1 MRKIYILPVLFMF
14 LFSNCEK
21 VIDVDVP
28 SIPPKLVI
36 DAAFEVNF
44 DENPVTANTIVRL
57 SLSADYFDTSIP
69 TVTNAT
75 VFVTNLSN
83 NAVIN
88 FSDNNLDGEYE
99 PNTAFIP
106 EENVEYELTVIYENE
121 TYVGKATRVKSVVLD
136 NITQGEETL
145 FSGDETEIEVEF
157 TDDGTR
163 EDYYLFDFSNNI
175 YFALED
181 RFFNGAVYNFSYF
194 YEEDD
199 IELPATVDVKMSGIT
214 EEYFTYFRI
223 LIEQGGQDGGSPFEP
238 IPSLLLGNM
247 VNTTDID
254 NFPLGYFHISE
265 TDTFTVQLVDNN

>member
-1 MRKIYILPVLFMF
+1 MF

-44 DENPVTANTIVRL
+44 DENPVTANTMVRL

-83 NAVIN
+83 NAVVN

-136 NITQGEETL
+136 NITQGDETL

-247 VNTTDID
+247 VNTTDRD

>member
-88 FSDNNLDGEYE
+88 FSDNNLDSEYE

-136 NITQGEETL
+136 NITQGDETL

-163 EDYYLFDFSNNI
+163 EDYYLFDFSNDI

-247 VNTTDID
+247 VNTTDRD

>member
-44 DENPVTANTIVRL
+44 DENPVTANTIVKL

-121 TYVGKATRVKSVVLD
+121 TYAGKATRVKSVVLD
-136 NITQGEETL
+136 NITQGDETL

-247 VNTTDID
+247 VNTTDRD

>member
-1 MRKIYILPVLFMF
+1 MRKLYILPVLFMF

-44 DENPVTANTIVRL
+44 DENPVTASTIVRL

-99 PNTAFIP
+99 PTSTFVP

-136 NITQGEETL
+136 NITQGDETL

-199 IELPATVDVKMSGIT
+199 IELPATVDIKMSGIT

-247 VNTTDID
+247 VNTTDRD